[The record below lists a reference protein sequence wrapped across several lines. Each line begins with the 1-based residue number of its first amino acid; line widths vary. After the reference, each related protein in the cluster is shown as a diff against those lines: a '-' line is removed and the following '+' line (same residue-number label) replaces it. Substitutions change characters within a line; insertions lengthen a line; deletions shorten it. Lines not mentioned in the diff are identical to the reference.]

1 MSNGQLLDVY
11 ITAAGAFMPN
21 DPVSVDEME
30 EVLGLVGGKPSRYK
44 KHVLQANG
52 IKTRHYARDKNGQQ
66 THLNEEMAALAVED
80 ALKRRGYDINNIDM
94 LATAT
99 TLGDVLMPG
108 FASMVH
114 GRLGGKPMDI
124 LSAGGICSASMQ
136 AMKAAYISIKAG
148 EHSRAVSVGSE
159 LCSTVMK
166 SSRFERE
173 SVIDEERDGTVDSF
187 KYFNAD
193 FLRWMLSDGAGAV
206 VMENEPNPNGLSLK
220 VDWIE
225 FNSYANQLPTC
236 MYLGTKK
243 QEGLE
248 VGDTYLCYDTVADA
262 EKDGLLVIRQDT
274 NLLPKGLLQSVVAE
288 AKALRERGLI
298 NADEID
304 HFLPHLSS
312 YFFFE
317 KFGEALAEVGVPIPH
332 EKWFTNLSTK
342 GNTGAASIYIMLEEA
357 LNTGLFK
364 PGEKILC
371 MIPESGRFSV
381 SYAQFT
387 CVGPS

>member
-1 MSNGQLLDVY
+1 MSSNQLHDVY
-11 ITAAGAFMPN
+11 ITAAGAYMPN
-21 DPVSVDEME
+21 DPVSNDEME
-30 EVLGLVGGKPSRYK
+30 DILGLVGGEQSRYR

-52 IKTRHYARDKNGQQ
+52 IKTRYYARTKEGVQ
-66 THLNEEMAALAVED
+66 THLNEEMAANAVNAALAN
-80 ALKRRGYDINNIDM
+80 RGYSLDQIEM

-114 GRLGGKPMDI
+114 GRLGGRPMDI

-136 AMKAAYISIKAG
+136 AMKAAWLALRAG
-148 EHSRAVSVGSE
+148 QHARAVCVGSE

-166 SSRFERE
+166 NDRFERE
-173 SVIDEERDGTVDSF
+173 SMVDEERDGSIDSF

-193 FLRWMLSDGAGAV
+193 FLRWMLSDGAGSV
-206 VMENEPNPNGLSLK
+206 VLENEPRPDGLSLK

-225 FNSYANQLPTC
+225 FNSYANELATC

-243 QEGLE
+243 TSGLE
-248 VGDTYLCYDTVADA
+248 VGDTYLCYPTVAEA
-262 EKDGLLVIRQDT
+262 EQDGLLVIRQDT
-274 NLLPKGLLQSVVAE
+274 NLLPQGLLKSVIAE
-288 AKALRERGLI
+288 AGALKERGLI
-298 NADEID
+298 VPEEVD

-317 KFGEALAEVGVPIPH
+317 KFGEALASVGVNIPQ
-332 EKWFTNLSTK
+332 EKWFTNLSSK

-357 LNTGLFK
+357 LNSGMLK
-364 PGEKILC
+364 EGEKILC
-371 MIPESGRFSV
+371 MIPESGRFAV

-387 CVGPS
+387 VVSGS